1 MLQKAKG
8 LGVATT
14 NRKVSRGLLF
24 VTGLWFDC
32 AVDDAAAASFET
44 MPQMFSDMKVR

>member
-14 NRKVSRGLLF
+14 NRNLSRGSWF
-24 VTGLWFDC
+24 VRGLWFDC

-44 MPQMFSDMKVR
+44 MPHMFSDMKVR